1 MKYCGVDCLN
11 KSFRVA
17 VDILKTEEKSSGE
30 FYIEG
35 YASTSDLDRQGE
47 IITLDAL
54 KDTAKNLVEVNS
66 TVFYGH
72 EYDLSNAIGRIV
84 DATVDDTGL
93 LIKIY
98 ISSWAKELRTKVREG
113 IISKFSIGG
122 RVIQD
127 SEYSW
132 EEAVKRGFIKEDL
145 PKLYDKIRVIEKIEL
160 FEVSL
165 VGVPANPQ
173 AQLISSISKA
183 LELMYKGGESVSK
196 ELEKKEEIKEETSK
210 EEVVDEKKEE
220 ESKEENQA
228 TIEATE
234 NKTTE
239 TEPTNEEKTEDT
251 SKEDQKTEESS
262 KEETTEEDIK
272 DLLEEE
278 TEPDDDKAKKPYYY
292 YYGRELKEKIDKMG
306 EALARIEEA
315 IKKLTDLI
323 KDKVKTIEIHE
334 EKKSIVDTKDPIEK
348 KETQEDPDELFYK
361 RMLGR

>member
-35 YASTSDLDRQGE
+35 YASTTDLDRQGE

-54 KDTAKNLVEVNS
+54 KNTAKNLVDINS

-72 EYDLSNAIGRIV
+72 EYDLSNAVGRVV

-93 LIKIY
+93 LLKIY
-98 ISSWAKELRTKVREG
+98 ISSWAKELRTKIREG

-132 EEAVKRGFIKEDL
+132 EEAVSQGFIKEDL
-145 PKLYDKIRVIEKIEL
+145 PKIYDKIRVIEKIEL

-196 ELEKKEEIKEETSK
+196 EIEKKEDLKEEVAEEKKEETQASSDSTESQET
-210 EEVVDEKKEE
+210 EATTTEEKKEE
-220 ESKEENQA
+220 STTEETTSKDEEK
-228 TIEATE
+228 IGSEEATE
-234 NKTTE
+234 E
-239 TEPTNEEKTEDT
+239 
-251 SKEDQKTEESS
+251 
-262 KEETTEEDIK
+262 KEEISDNEIK

-278 TEPDDDKAKKPYYY
+278 SEDEAKAKKPYYY
-292 YYGRELKEKIDKMG
+292 YYGKDIKEKLEKMG
-306 EALARIEEA
+306 KSLARIEEA
-315 IKKLTDLI
+315 IKSLTDLI

-334 EKKSIVDTKDPIEK
+334 EKKSIVDTKDPIERK
-348 KETQEDPDELFYK
+348 EETQEDPDELFYK
-361 RMLGR
+361 RLLGR